1 MHHRREPEL
10 TGRIVVPESPQYDA
24 ARQVF
29 NQYFNRFPSI
39 IVYAGDTQDVV
50 NAIRWARCRNIP
62 VRIRSGGHNYEGLSA
77 LNNGMVI
84 DVSTMKSIWAD
95 PRRGIAI
102 VQPGVENNE
111 IYHALGEKGMV
122 VPGGVCPTPAIA
134 GVGLGGGHSML
145 VRAFGL
151 TLDHL
156 LEVEMVDACG
166 RILYANDQ
174 RNADLFWALRGGG
187 GGNFGIC
194 TAFCFRTCPID
205 TVCMADIGWGLDDM
219 EPVLKAWQALTVP
232 GTDKR
237 LTPILT
243 IASGTAWT
251 GEASQTPE
259 EQPSPINMQAIYL
272 GPLARLRELLQPLL
286 DSGTPQRIM
295 IKELPWLEAVDRLSA
310 PQPRSPIPFKST
322 DSFIYGQLPDKA
334 IAIIRSFI
342 DMPPDG
348 SATVLFHALGGAVA
362 EVHPRATAYF
372 HRTAWSKVALWLT
385 WNKPEQAEQN
395 IRWEEGLRTA
405 LLPYT
410 RGIYVNSPN
419 LAVDDWP
426 RAYYGGNFRDLTCI
440 KARYDPHN
448 VFHFPQSI
456 PPARWRNI

>member
-1 MHHRREPEL
+1 MHHSREPEL

-39 IVYAGDTQDVV
+39 IVYAGNTQDVV
-50 NAIRWARCRNIP
+50 NAIRWARCRNVP

-84 DVSTMKSIWAD
+84 DMSNMKSIWSD
-95 PRRGIAI
+95 PKRGIAI

-156 LEVEMVDACG
+156 LEVEMVDASG
-166 RILYANDQ
+166 RILYANAH

-194 TAFCFRTCPID
+194 TAFCFRTCPIG
-205 TVCMADIGWGLDDM
+205 TVCMADIGWSLDDM
-219 EPVLKAWQALTVP
+219 EPVLKAWQDLTLP

-243 IASGTAWT
+243 ISSGTAWT
-251 GEASQTPE
+251 GEAPKTQG
-259 EQPSPINMQAIYL
+259 EQPSPVNMQAIYL

-286 DSGTPQRIM
+286 ASGTPQRVL

-310 PQPRSPIPFKST
+310 PQPHSRFLSKVPIPLSMGCCLIRPLPSFAALLTRRLTARLPFFST
-322 DSFIYGQLPDKA
+322 LWEEQLP
-334 IAIIRSFI
+334 RFI
-342 DMPPDG
+342 P
-348 SATVLFHALGGAVA
+348 
-362 EVHPRATAYF
+362 
-372 HRTAWSKVALWLT
+372 
-385 WNKPEQAEQN
+385 
-395 IRWEEGLRTA
+395 GLPLIFTA
-405 LLPYT
+405 LPGLKSPYGLPGT
-410 RGIYVNSPN
+410 IRNKLNKTFAGRRVC
-419 LAVDDWP
+419 V
-426 RAYYGGNFRDLTCI
+426 
-440 KARYDPHN
+440 PHCCLIRE
-448 VFHFPQSI
+448 VSTSI
-456 PPARWRNI
+456 PPILLSMTGPRPTMAAILET